1 MSNLLKGFYV
11 ALDDSEKRVIDSNEI
26 ISEKLVHLKSV
37 MTSDEFSA
45 DGFSAG
51 LNVADINDVIEE
63 GDRIIGDNE
72 SVEEDDNIPAHTES
86 VVKKEIIIAEAQAEA
101 DQIVAR
107 AQEDANSIIEKAM
120 AEAEQ
125 IRAQAS
131 ENGYNDGFAKGSEDS
146 KASLDQALAE
156 LEQQKNQIIS
166 EYRKKEEEMEPALV
180 DKILQIFADITN
192 AVSVDKRDMILTL
205 VNNVMAGVEVSRD
218 FIIKVS
224 PEDAQF
230 LKENREKIIGAVRK
244 DIHIEIVADSTMK
257 KNQCYIDTDT
267 GVYDCSLDIQLENL
281 INDIRILSATGE

>member
-1 MSNLLKGFYV
+1 MADV
-11 ALDDSEKRVIDSNEI
+11 NE
-26 ISEKLVHLKSV
+26 
-37 MTSDEFSA
+37 
-45 DGFSAG
+45 
-51 LNVADINDVIEE
+51 VIEE

-72 SVEEDDNIPAHTES
+72 SVEEDDNVPAHTES

-125 IRAQAS
+125 IRAQAGES
-131 ENGYNDGFAKGSEDS
+131 GYNDGFAKGTEDS